1 MLNTDTLYNYDVRRF
16 FTQFGAHPN
25 GVWSNPIGVLCAVTS
40 DWSHSRAMPKL
51 MHAVKGALP
60 ESHKQTH

>member
-25 GVWSNPIGVLCAVTS
+25 GVWSNPIGACPSPPAWMLCRS
-40 DWSHSRAMPKL
+40 DNRVGCMGRHCSP
-51 MHAVKGALP
+51 
-60 ESHKQTH
+60 